1 MYTEAGLDFGDDGN
15 GNHIGRSREMKASKL
30 IVLSSWKKENGGNI
44 ILQDIEDYM
53 KELLK
58 ENESLKHEMGK
69 NKLILDSLNQK
80 LSMMESKTMK
90 GMLRWMFKTVIKYLS
105 LIFKKNC

>member
-44 ILQDIEDYM
+44 ILQDIDDYM

-58 ENESLKHEMGK
+58 ENESLKREMEK
-69 NKLILDSLNQK
+69 NKLKIDSLNQK
-80 LSMMESKTMK
+80 LLMMERKTMK
-90 GMLRWMFKTVIKYLS
+90 GILRRMLKIVIKYLS
-105 LIFKKNC
+105 LISKKD

>member
-44 ILQDIEDYM
+44 ILQDIDDYM

-58 ENESLKHEMGK
+58 ENESLKREMEN
-69 NKLILDSLNQK
+69 NKLKIDSLNQK
-80 LSMMESKTMK
+80 LLMMERKTMK
-90 GMLRWMFKTVIKYLS
+90 GILSRMLKIVIKYLS
-105 LIFKKNC
+105 PISKKD